1 MSKFL
6 VIQQQADAN
15 LPPETFRRLL
25 TAQINYMRELRR
37 SGRVEMN
44 YGFAALQGGVFVLD
58 VASHDELQQI
68 LYGQPLWSH
77 LKTETYPLNAIE
89 AVEQWA
95 NDMLE
100 RSAAVPA

>member
-6 VIQQQADAN
+6 IIQQRADTN

-25 TAQINYMRELRR
+25 PSQITYMRGLRQ

-44 YGFAALQGGVFVLD
+44 YGFAALNGGVFVLD

-68 LYGQPLWSH
+68 LYGQPLWSY

-89 AVEQWA
+89 AVEQSIT
-95 NDMLE
+95 DILE
-100 RSAAVPA
+100 KNAVPA